1 MRVSV
6 IIASWNAA
14 GVLGRCLDSVERQ
27 QVEGGVETIVVDNAS
42 SDATQELLRGYGGRV
57 RVIANDVNARYAGAN
72 NQAAEVA
79 EGDVLFF
86 LNSDAEL
93 RGTDALERL
102 VASAEDPAVGIVG
115 PLLVNPDGTLQPS
128 CGAHPSVLRS
138 ATVSVGAH
146 RLLPDSVRARIA
158 PDHWSHDR
166 SAETDWVMGAAIA
179 IRADLFR
186 ELGGF
191 WETTYAE
198 EQDLAYRARER
209 GLQVRFERSAT
220 VMHIGNHSLAQQWSD
235 LERAEHVARAE
246 LAFLDAHYGRGRA
259 GAIRFLTG
267 LGYAGRALVL
277 GLLGRRRASV
287 YAAMARVY
295 ARGVASHMS

>member
-1 MRVSV
+1 VRVSV

-138 ATVSVGAH
+138 AAVSVGAH